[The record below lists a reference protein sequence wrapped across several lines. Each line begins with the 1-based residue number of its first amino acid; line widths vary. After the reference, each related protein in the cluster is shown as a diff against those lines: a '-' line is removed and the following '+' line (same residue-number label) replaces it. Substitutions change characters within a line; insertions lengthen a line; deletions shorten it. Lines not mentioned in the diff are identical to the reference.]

1 MARLIVAVVSNLD
14 AEHLVEVLRNE
25 NHRLTEV
32 PSFGGFFHAENTTL
46 MIGVEDE
53 EAEQAVLEIIRRES
67 SPRDLELPADLVDRR
82 ADLAPVVHQGGATV
96 FLVELGGIVRL

>member
-14 AEHLVEVLRNE
+14 AERVVDVLRNE

-32 PSFGGFFHAENTTL
+32 PSFGGLFHAENTTL
-46 MIGVEDE
+46 LIGVEDE
-53 EAEQAVLEIIRRES
+53 ETEKAVLEIVRRECA
-67 SPRDLELPADLVDRR
+67 PRDLEVPADLVGRR

-96 FLVELGGIVRL
+96 FLVELSGILRL